1 MVATGEGGGPS
12 RKLSEN
18 PQGSIALSNRKL
30 LTSAHSPDFPQSCA
44 GSESVQSEKVMPDG
58 KQEDDRRAHYPRAS
72 QDLQRH

>member
-30 LTSAHSPDFPQSCA
+30 LTSAHSPDFHQA
-44 GSESVQSEKVMPDG
+44 ALEAKVFKVM
-58 KQEDDRRAHYPRAS
+58 ER
-72 QDLQRH
+72 